1 MRRKKSEY
9 LEQLETEIIVLQN
22 LITTSLIYVT
32 HYPPD
37 RTCSDNILLM
47 SRQIREVKSCM
58 DLYRNE
64 LALDEKQKSRK
75 VNTSLRVV

>member
-1 MRRKKSEY
+1 MKRKAAEY
-9 LEQLETEIIVLQN
+9 LEQLECEIIVLQN

-47 SRQIREVKSCM
+47 PRQMREVKSCM

-64 LALDEKQKSRK
+64 LAEKQKSRK

>member
-9 LEQLETEIIVLQN
+9 LEQLECEIIVLQN

-32 HYPPD
+32 HNPTD